1 MSALEIR
8 SLYLQYSSKYDII
21 SIEEGGDCL
30 ILHPVSS
37 SRMNRVG
44 WEDDVMVI
52 EFRDGTRYSYM
63 NVSYEEYYAFIHSPS
78 LGSALSSFERRH
90 AYHKGG

>member
-30 ILHPVSS
+30 TLHPVSS

-63 NVSYEEYYAFIHSPS
+63 NVSYEEYGYVQNF
-78 LGSALSSFERRH
+78 L
-90 AYHKGG
+90 

>member
-1 MSALEIR
+1 MSVLKIR
-8 SLYLQYSSKYDII
+8 SLYLQYSSRYDII
-21 SIEEGGDCL
+21 ASEEGGDCL
-30 ILHPVSS
+30 TLHPVSS

-44 WEDDVMVI
+44 WEDGVMVI

-63 NVSYEEYYAFIHSPS
+63 NVSYEEYYAFMHSPS
-78 LGSALSSFERRH
+78 LGSALNSFEKRH

>member
-21 SIEEGGDCL
+21 SIEEGL
-30 ILHPVSS
+30 TLHPVSS